1 MVLPWKRRD
10 VPPQAAPGR
19 RRRRRRDEPNRAE
32 EVRRQSARRE
42 EERRRQRLAIT
53 IGAMLIIAI
62 LAIVAVGYYRE
73 FYEPPR
79 VMAGSIRGVEFSMS
93 DLVERIRVVQGVNR
107 YRGGRVDLS
116 VLPFEYLQG
125 LLNSEILRQA
135 APSIGIYITREDID
149 QVIRAQFSPA
159 PTAGQE
165 PDPGQLDRQFQS
177 NYQIF
182 LDRVNL
188 TDEVYRRIV
197 EEGIHRQ
204 QLAAFL
210 ARDIPETPEQVEVE
224 WIRLEFDGPVLAG
237 DVRARLDEEEFAD
250 VATEVGVTAGFADG
264 EGGYV
269 GWVPRGAFPE
279 FDQLLFGDGE
289 GEAAALEVGGISDPQ
304 FSSQEGIFI
313 IHKLSEPEEQEL
325 QPLMRQKLIIEMV
338 SSWESDQLS
347 QGSQD
352 GWLQINFDSD
362 RYAWVADQVRV
373 TAPRVPPPPQ
383 RNPGLPGIP
392 GGG

>member
-1 MVLPWKRRD
+1 MVLPWNRRD
-10 VPPQAAPGR
+10 LPPQAAPGR
-19 RRRRRRDEPNRAE
+19 RRRRRREEPNRAE

-53 IGAMLIIAI
+53 IGSMLIIAI

-79 VMAGSIRGVEFSMS
+79 VMAGSIRGQEFSMG

-125 LLNSEILRQA
+125 LLNAEILRQA
-135 APSIGIYITREDID
+135 SPGIGIFVTRDDVD

-159 PTAGQE
+159 PAAGE
-165 PDPGQLDRQFQS
+165 KPDPGQLDRQFEN

-182 LDRVNL
+182 LTLVNL

-197 EEGIHRQ
+197 EEGLQRQ

-210 ARDIPETPEQVEVE
+210 ARDIPEMPEQVEVE

-237 DVRARLDEEEFAD
+237 DVKDRLEEEDFAE
-250 VATEVGVTAGFADG
+250 VAAEVGVPGQFADRA
-264 EGGYV
+264 GGYV
-269 GWVPRGAFPE
+269 GWVPQGAFPQ
-279 FDQLLFGDGE
+279 FDELLFGDE
-289 GEAAALEVGGISDPQ
+289 EAGIAPLEVDGISDPEYT
-304 FSSQEGIFI
+304 SDDGIYI
-313 IHKLSEPEEQEL
+313 IHKLSEPEEHEL
-325 QPLMRQKLIIEMV
+325 DPKMHQKLIAEMV
-338 SSWESDQLS
+338 TNWQNEQLS
-347 QGSQD
+347 LGSNG
-352 GWLQINFDSD
+352 GWLKINFDSD

-383 RNPGLPGIP
+383 PNPGLPNIP
-392 GGG
+392 GLG

>member
-1 MVLPWKRRD
+1 MVLPWNRRD

-79 VMAGSIRGVEFSMS
+79 VMAGSIRGVEFTMG
-93 DLVERIRVVQGVNR
+93 DLVERIRVVQGLNR
-107 YRGGRVDLS
+107 YQGGRVDLS

-135 APSIGIYITREDID
+135 APSLGIYLVREDID
-149 QVIRAQFSPA
+149 QVIRSQFSPVSS
-159 PTAGQE
+159 PGQE
-165 PDPGQLDRQFQS
+165 PDPGQLDREFEN

-182 LDRVNL
+182 LTRVNL
-188 TDEVYRRIV
+188 TDEVYRRII
-197 EEGIHRQ
+197 EEEIHRQ

-210 ARDIPETPEQVEVE
+210 ARDIPEAMEQVEVA
-224 WIRLEFDGPVLAG
+224 WIRLEADGPVSAS

-250 VATEVGVTAGFADG
+250 VAAEVGVPAGFADRQ
-264 EGGYV
+264 GGYV
-269 GWVPRGAFPE
+269 GWVPQGAFPD
-279 FDQLLFGDGE
+279 FDPLLFADEE
-289 GEAAALEVGGISDPQ
+289 GGAATLEVGGISDPK
-304 FSSQEGIFI
+304 FSSQDGIYI

-325 QPLMRQKLIIEMV
+325 APLMRQKLIVEMV
-338 SSWESDQLS
+338 SRWQNDQLTL
-347 QGSQD
+347 GSAD
-352 GWLQINFDSD
+352 GWLRINFDSH

-373 TAPRVPPPPQ
+373 TAPRVPPPPPENQ
-383 RNPGLPGIP
+383 GLPIP

>member
-1 MVLPWKRRD
+1 MVLPWNRRD

-53 IGAMLIIAI
+53 IGTMLIIAI
-62 LAIVAVGYYRE
+62 VAIVAVGYYRE

-79 VMAGSIRGVEFSMS
+79 VMAGSIRGIQFSMG

-107 YRGGRVDLS
+107 YQGGRVDLS

-135 APSIGIYITREDID
+135 APSIGIYVTREEID
-149 QVIRAQFSPA
+149 QVIRSQFSPVSA
-159 PTAGQE
+159 AGQE
-165 PDPGQLDRQFQS
+165 PDPGQLVREFES
-177 NYQIF
+177 NYKHF
-182 LDRVNL
+182 LTQVNL
-188 TDEVYRRIV
+188 TDEVYRRII
-197 EEGIHRQ
+197 EEGVHRQ

-210 ARDIPETPEQVEVE
+210 ARDIPERPEQVEVE

-237 DVRARLDEEEFAD
+237 DVRARLEEENFAA
-250 VATEVGVTAGFADG
+250 VAAEVGVPAGFADG

-269 GWVPRGAFPE
+269 GWVPQGAFPD
-279 FDQLLFGDGE
+279 FDGLLFGNE
-289 GEAAALEVGGISDPQ
+289 EEEVAALEVGDISEPLFTSQDGIY
-304 FSSQEGIFI
+304 I
-313 IHKLSEPEEQEL
+313 IHLLSPAEEREL
-325 QPLMRQKLIIEMV
+325 EPLMRQKLIIEMV
-338 SSWESDQLS
+338 SKWQSDQLS
-347 QGSQD
+347 LGSQD
-352 GWLQINFDSD
+352 GWLKINFDSD

-373 TAPRVPPPPQ
+373 TAPRLPQ
-383 RNPGLPGIP
+383 EAPQNPGFPLP